1 MADKKISALTGA
13 STPLA
18 GTEVLPIVQSG
29 TTVKVSVANLTA
41 GRPMS
46 ASSVNIS
53 GLTASTALALNASKE
68 VVSVTNTGTG
78 DNVLAT
84 SPTLVTPI
92 LGVASATSLNKVALT
107 TPATN
112 ATLTIAEGKTLTVS
126 NSLTIAGTDATTM
139 TFPATSATLAR
150 TDAANSFT
158 GDQTLST
165 GNLVIGTSGKG
176 IDFSATPNT
185 GTSELLADYEE
196 GDFTPGLTVASG
208 SLTYAVQGT
217 PKYTKVGRLV
227 NASGYIN
234 VSVANL
240 PSGALTITGLPY
252 ASTVF
257 AAVTLTFFTGG
268 FISTYSGYLS
278 PSGTSITIPNLNA
291 NIMVGGEN
299 IIFSATYSAA

>member
-41 GRPMS
+41 GRAMS

-53 GLTASTALALNASKE
+53 GLTASTALALDASKE

-107 TPATN
+107 APATN

-139 TFPATSATLAR
+139 TFPTTSATLAR
-150 TDAANSFT
+150 IDAANSFT
-158 GDQTLST
+158 GDQTLAT
-165 GNLVIGTSGKG
+165 GNLVIGTAAKG
-176 IDFSATPNT
+176 VGFSANTPT
-185 GTSELLADYEE
+185 AGMTSQLMNWYEE
-196 GDFTPGLTVASG
+196 GTFTPTWNGGTVTVNLS
-208 SLTYAVQGT
+208 
-217 PKYTKVGRLV
+217 KYTRIGRQV
-227 NASGYIN
+227 NWIFDFNFDATI
-234 VSVANL
+234 VVAT
-240 PSGALTITGLPY
+240 S
-252 ASTVF
+252 
-257 AAVTLTFFTGG
+257 TLTLPFACVDAWGAGSINFTDVGATLIVNLDG
-268 FISTYSGYLS
+268 ASDTLQFRAVNNGASVSCA
-278 PSGTSITIPNLNA
+278 TIATKRIIGIAIYNA
-291 NIMVGGEN
+291 
-299 IIFSATYSAA
+299 

>member
-13 STPLA
+13 TTPLA

-41 GRPMS
+41 GRAMS

-53 GLTASTALALNASKE
+53 GLTASTALALDASKE

-107 TPATN
+107 APATN

-139 TFPATSATLAR
+139 TFPTTSATIAR

-165 GNLVIGTSGKG
+165 GNLIVSDGKG
-176 IDFSATPNT
+176 IDFSATSGT
-185 GTSELLADYEE
+185 GTSELFSDYEE
-196 GDFTPGLTVASG
+196 GTFTPTITSSSG
-208 SLTYAVQGT
+208 TITSFTLGVCN
-217 PKYTKVGRLV
+217 YTKVGRMVTVNFSATITDAGTGGGALNVPLPFTNGAANSNGTGRETGLTGSQLQTRVAATGTDMNIQNYV
-227 NASGYIN
+227 NAS
-234 VSVANL
+234 V
-240 PSGALTITGLPY
+240 ITTS
-252 ASTVF
+252 AQIRATM
-257 AAVTLTFFTGG
+257 
-268 FISTYSGYLS
+268 TYF
-278 PSGTSITIPNLNA
+278 
-291 NIMVGGEN
+291 V
-299 IIFSATYSAA
+299 

>member
-13 STPLA
+13 TTPLA

-53 GLTASTALALNASKE
+53 GLTASTALALDASKE

-107 TPATN
+107 APATN

-139 TFPATSATLAR
+139 TFPSTSATFAR
-150 TDAANSFT
+150 TDAVNSFT

-165 GNLVIGTSGKG
+165 GNLVIGTDGKG
-176 IDFSATPNT
+176 IDFSITPST

-196 GDFTPGLTVASG
+196 GTWTPV
-208 SLTYAVQGT
+208 
-217 PKYTKVGRLV
+217 
-227 NASGYIN
+227 
-234 VSVANL
+234 
-240 PSGALTITGLPY
+240 IT
-252 ASTVF
+252 
-257 AAVTLTFFTGG
+257 AAV
-268 FISTYSGYLS
+268 
-278 PSGTSITIPNLNA
+278 
-291 NIMVGGEN
+291 
-299 IIFSATYSAA
+299 